1 MKQLRDISCDKCHL
15 KCDLWLTARE
25 MNMTDELKPV
35 NYMHRK
41 HETISRQGDEITHA
55 IVLLEGNAKM
65 YIDGINRKSIILN
78 ILIPSNYIGLM
89 AVFGSARYKYNIEAI
104 TDCITCHVDIEVV
117 KKMYNG
123 NQSFMLKLNTAI
135 GESVSSIMSKLIS
148 LNQKHIRG
156 KVAESLL
163 YLSQLYDSR
172 KYTLT
177 LTRKELGELSAISE
191 ENTVRALAEFRK
203 EGIIEIRGREFEIKN
218 PDLLRKI
225 SSLG

>member
-1 MKQLRDISCDKCHL
+1 
-15 KCDLWLTARE
+15 